1 MAQGKKSFI
10 AYSDWKEMF
19 DNLPNE
25 VAGELIKHIFAYVN
39 DEKPNSDNY
48 VINALFANIKNTLK
62 RDLNKWDEQREQR
75 SQAGKK
81 SAKVRATKSNDRSIS
96 FNEKVRNST
105 VSVSDSVNVSDNVN
119 VNVKE
124 DVEDSAIRSIKEI
137 VIDYKNNDRLIN
149 ALLTSKEKL
158 FSSHLDINQKLDN
171 FVESLKLQDI
181 TTKKDLDF
189 KSHFL
194 NWARIKKKNQQN
206 NQPTSTLKQTTIEK

>member
-119 VNVKE
+119 VKE

-158 FSSHLDINQKLDN
+158 FSSRLDINQKLDN

-206 NQPTSTLKQTTIEK
+206 NQPTSTLKQTPIEK

>member
-39 DEKPNSDNY
+39 DEEPNSDNY

-75 SQAGKK
+75 SLAGKR
-81 SAKVRATKSNDRSIS
+81 SAALRATKSNDRSIS

-119 VNVKE
+119 VKE

-149 ALLTSKEKL
+149 ALLASKEKL
-158 FSSHLDINQKLDN
+158 FSSRLDINQKLDI

-194 NWARIKKKNQQN
+194 NWVRIKKKNQQN
-206 NQPTSTLKQTTIEK
+206 NQSTSTLKQTPIEK

>member
-39 DEKPNSDNY
+39 DEEPNSDNY

-75 SQAGKK
+75 SLAGKR
-81 SAKVRATKSNDRSIS
+81 SAALRATKSNDRSIP
-96 FNEKVRNST
+96 FNEKTRNST
-105 VSVSDSVNVSDNVN
+105 VSVSVSDSVNVSDNVN
-119 VNVKE
+119 VKEEE
-124 DVEDSAIRSIKEI
+124 DVIRSIKEI

-158 FSSHLDINQKLDN
+158 FSSNLDINQKLDN
-171 FVESLKLQDI
+171 FVESLKLQDV

-194 NWARIKKKNQQN
+194 NWVRIKKKNQQN
-206 NQPTSTLKQTTIEK
+206 NQSTSSLKQTPIEK

>member
-75 SQAGKK
+75 SLAGKR
-81 SAKVRATKSNDRSIS
+81 SAALRATKSNDRSIS

-105 VSVSDSVNVSDNVN
+105 VSVSDSVNVSDN

-158 FSSHLDINQKLDN
+158 FSSRLDINQKLDN

-194 NWARIKKKNQQN
+194 NWMRRNKKNQQN
-206 NQPTSTLKQTTIEK
+206 NQSTSTLKQTPIEK

>member
-39 DEKPNSDNY
+39 DEEPNSDNY

-75 SQAGKK
+75 SLAGKR
-81 SAKVRATKSNDRSIS
+81 SAALRATKSNDRSIS

-105 VSVSDSVNVSDNVN
+105 VSVSDSVNVSDN

-158 FSSHLDINQKLDN
+158 FLSNLDINQKLDN
-171 FVESLKLQDI
+171 FVESLKLQDV

-194 NWARIKKKNQQN
+194 NWVRIKKKNQQN
-206 NQPTSTLKQTTIEK
+206 NQSTSTLKQTPIEK

>member
-1 MAQGKKSFI
+1 MKDKKSFI
-10 AYSDWKEMF
+10 AYSDWKETF
-19 DNLPNE
+19 DNLPND

-39 DEKPNSDNY
+39 DEEPKSDNY
-48 VINALFANIKNTLK
+48 IINALFANIKNTLN
-62 RDLNKWDEQREQR
+62 RDLKKWDEQRQQR
-75 SQAGKK
+75 SEAGKR
-81 SAKVRATKSNDRSIS
+81 SAALRATKSNDRSIS

-105 VSVSDSVNVSDNVN
+105 VSVSVSDSVNVSDN

-158 FSSHLDINQKLDN
+158 FSSRLDINQKLDN

-194 NWARIKKKNQQN
+194 NWMRRNKKNQQN
-206 NQPTSTLKQTTIEK
+206 NQSTSTLKQTTIEK

>member
-75 SQAGKK
+75 SLAGKR
-81 SAKVRATKSNDRSIS
+81 SAALRATKSNDRSVS

-105 VSVSDSVNVSDNVN
+105 VSVSDSVSVSDNVN
-119 VNVKE
+119 VKKE
-124 DVEDSAIRSIKEI
+124 DVEDDAIRSIKEI

-158 FSSHLDINQKLDN
+158 FLSRLDINQKLDN
-171 FVESLKLQDI
+171 FVESLKLQDV

-194 NWARIKKKNQQN
+194 NWVRIKKKNQQN
-206 NQPTSTLKQTTIEK
+206 NQSTSTLKQTPIEK

>member
-75 SQAGKK
+75 SLAGKR
-81 SAKVRATKSNDRSIS
+81 SAALRATKSNDRSIS